1 MLLVDFT
8 FDTGEET
15 ERRRKQKISLKI
27 IIVVKQDMVEVR
39 LTSQEIILYIY
50 LSIPTSIIEAK
61 QI

>member
-39 LTSQEIILYIY
+39 LTSQEIMLYIY